1 MAVIIVLS
9 MTPFVLVELFKPQ
22 LYRVMEVSSYLVF
35 HNIVEIFSVIVSLSI
50 FGLGWFSFD
59 QNKDSHA
66 LYLCV
71 AFLAIGL
78 MDFMH
83 ALAYTGMPPLVTL
96 NTPNKSTQFWIVVR
110 LFSASV
116 FLSSAFIYPQ
126 TVRCWLSKK
135 NLMAIALSTC
145 FIAFVS
151 IIFFPGN
158 VPATFVQG
166 KGLTPFKMVSEYV
179 IIVLMSIAIVFYW
192 RRMSRTNEKLILNY
206 LAAFVLCIFSE
217 LVLSNYKSVFDTYN
231 VLGHIYKLVGFMLI
245 YKGIFVAAV
254 NKPYEYLRRNRNM
267 LTHIMNSIPQAIYWK
282 DREGVYLGC
291 NSVFATQAGF
301 DNPDDIV
308 GKYDLCFQWNKD
320 ECEKNCED
328 ERDVMASKKAKTHKL
343 ETRRQVDGTAKW
355 LDTTKIPLMDNGG
368 NVEGILVVYE
378 DITARK
384 SADDELK
391 EALLFNKQVITCARE
406 GIVVYDRELRYVVW
420 NPFMEEVSGLKAA
433 ELIGKKYWEAFPFF
447 DESGIPESL
456 LRILRGE
463 SVETLE
469 FKYHVSEPER
479 GGWVSLSYAPL
490 LNVRKE
496 INGIIGTLR
505 DITERKKT
513 EEQRRHSQ
521 KMEALGQLAGGVAH
535 DFNNMLQVI
544 IGYAWLLEKNATTVQ
559 KERIKD
565 ILSACERAAELTSG
579 LLSYSSKQVFKI
591 EPIELDDLVE
601 GVEKFLRRIL
611 GEDISFSF
619 IRSRLPLVA
628 SIDRAHMQQVFVN
641 LASNA
646 RHAMA
651 SGGKLSISLEKVD
664 MNEAFVHSHG
674 FGKIGSYGLIT
685 MSDNGSGIPKEHLH
699 KIFEPFFTTKE
710 NGKGTGLGLSI
721 VYGIVTQ
728 HNGYIKCYS
737 EEGVGTT
744 FRIYLPLTDTSE
756 KPVETEDIIAVGD
769 YANLTVLIAE
779 DDPAVRRIT
788 RNILEMHG
796 HSVIESANGSE
807 AVAMFREN
815 CEKID
820 LLILDAL
827 MPELNGADA
836 FSRIR
841 EIKPDAKALFV
852 SGYAREILSGRMLLP
867 DDADLIIK
875 PVLPEQLLDAIRRT
889 LDRGRRTDA

>member
-1 MAVIIVLS
+1 MAAIILLS
-9 MTPFVLVELFKPQ
+9 VAPFVLVELFKSQ

-35 HNIVEIFSVIVSLSI
+35 HNVVEIFSVMVSLSI

-66 LYLCV
+66 LYLSA

-126 TVRCWLSKK
+126 TVRCWLSKTY
-135 NLMAIALSTC
+135 LIAIALSIC
-145 FIAFVS
+145 FIVFAA
-151 IIFFPGN
+151 IIFFPEH

-166 KGLTPFKMVSEYV
+166 KGLTFFKMTSEYV
-179 IIVLMSIAIVFYW
+179 IMIMMSIAIVFYW
-192 RRMSRTNEKLILNY
+192 RRMSRTGEKLIVNY

-217 LVLSNYKSVFDTYN
+217 FVLSNYKSVFDTYN
-231 VLGHIYKLVGFMLI
+231 ILGHLYKLVAFMLI
-245 YKGIFVAAV
+245 YNGIFIVSV
-254 NKPYEYLRRNRNM
+254 RKPYEYLRRNRNM
-267 LTHIMNSIPQAIYWK
+267 LSHIMNSIPQAIYWK

-291 NSVFATQAGF
+291 NSVFAKQAGF

-308 GKYDLCFQWNKD
+308 GQYDRCFHLNKD
-320 ECEKNCED
+320 ECEKNRSD
-328 ERDVMASKKAKTHKL
+328 EQDVMASNTAKCHEL
-343 ETRRQVDGTAKW
+343 EIRRRADGTANW
-355 LDTTKIPLMDNGG
+355 LDTTKIPLIDSSG
-368 NVEGILVVYE
+368 NVEGILGVYE

-384 SADDELK
+384 NAEDELK

-406 GIVVYDRELRYVVW
+406 GIVVYDRGLRYLVW
-420 NPFMEEVSGLKAA
+420 NPFMEEVSGLQAA

-456 LRILRGE
+456 QRVLQGE
-463 SVETLE
+463 SVETSE

-479 GGWVSLSYAPL
+479 TGWVSLSYAPL

-496 INGIIGTLR
+496 IIGIIGTLR

-544 IGYAWLLEKNATTVQ
+544 IGYAWLLEKSASTAQ

-579 LLSYSSKQVFKI
+579 LLSYSSKQVFRI
-591 EPIELDDLVE
+591 EPIELDDLIG
-601 GVEKFLRRIL
+601 GVENFLRRIL

-619 IRSRLPLVA
+619 VRSPISLVA

-651 SGGKLSISLEKVD
+651 SGGMLSISLEKVD
-664 MNEAFVHSHG
+664 MNEAFVQAHG

-685 MSDNGSGIPKEHLH
+685 VSDNGSGIPKEHLH
-699 KIFEPFFTTKE
+699 RIYEPFFTTKE

-728 HNGYIKCYS
+728 HNGFIKCYS

-744 FRIYLPLTDTSE
+744 FRIYLPLTATSE
-756 KPVETEDIIAVGD
+756 KPLEVEDSIAAD
-769 YANLTVLIAE
+769 AYTNLTVLIAE

-788 RNILEMHG
+788 RHILEMHG

-807 AVAMFREN
+807 AVTRYREN
-815 CEKID
+815 SGKID

-836 FSRIR
+836 LSRIR
-841 EIKPDAKALFV
+841 EFKPDAKALFV

-875 PVLPEQLLDAIRRT
+875 PVLPEKLLDAIRRT
-889 LDRGRRTDA
+889 MDRGR